1 MKTEISPSHV
11 IRAFCEYA
19 RNLDATSF
27 NAATDLYAAWGKTV
41 ESEERLRLCQAMNDA
56 IVAREG
62 EGFEALLHFIAVDPD
77 LQVVAN
83 AALKLAGLY
92 PGCDTDPLQGARIVA
107 RLTKVHKDVGR
118 NGAIL
123 GGLILLGDERLTPL
137 IYDVW
142 NELPPESRTEAV
154 SRRSPFVF
162 RAQVLLLIDLLEQ
175 EVNECVYQ
183 ATARTL
189 GNLALKAQKCGVID
203 AERVFPAWRASGDPL
218 VVREHFSR
226 AEFASE
232 ILDRLDQLCEA
243 EPGGEKVM
251 PLVGLLWK
259 GFGE

>member
-1 MKTEISPSHV
+1 MKTQICASDV
-11 IRAFCEYA
+11 IKALCTYA
-19 RNLDATSF
+19 RNLDAATFDS
-27 NAATDLYAAWGKTV
+27 AADVYVAWGTTV

-56 IVAREG
+56 IVACQG
-62 EGFEALLHFIAVDPD
+62 EGFEALLHFIAFDTD
-77 LQVVAN
+77 MQVVAN

-92 PGCDTDPLQGARIVA
+92 PGCDTDPLKGARVVA
-107 RLTKVHKDVGR
+107 RLAKVHKHTRR

-123 GGLILLGDERLTPL
+123 GGLILLGDERLAPL
-137 IYDVW
+137 ICDVW
-142 NELPPESRTEAV
+142 NELPPESRTEAAL
-154 SRRSPFVF
+154 RRSPFVF

-175 EVNECVYQ
+175 EVNDCTYR
-183 ATARTL
+183 ATARAL

-226 AEFASE
+226 AEFATE